1 MKIYL
6 TINCEK
12 ENLHFEVFRLTLEY
26 FWRSFTY
33 ILPDS
38 ILRNGFNQN
47 FAREISP
54 AGTGYECIAQALAF
68 DRG

>member
-12 ENLHFEVFRLTLEY
+12 ENLHFEVFRLTLGY

-38 ILRNGFNQN
+38 ILRNGFN
-47 FAREISP
+47 
-54 AGTGYECIAQALAF
+54 
-68 DRG
+68 